1 MAIGTD
7 NLDRAIEERIRKGP
21 KQSLIDSFNKT
32 NLDTQNPEPEGGPIN
47 DPVVVI
53 DGMAAGSGF
62 SQTYS
67 KENPYLQDSITNQN
81 SILYQN
87 TNLADSVSPALK
99 ITALDVESSEA
110 GVRQGGSG
118 GPNRIAPNKLNT
130 VGQDGTYQIKQYPS
144 TKNNLTPNPSS
155 GTPLQNKEGKDV
167 PNQVVQAY
175 TPQNTYMDYMVE
187 QSKKLDNI

>member
-1 MAIGTD
+1 MPD
-7 NLDRAIEERIRKGP
+7 NITNDTKITQKIRK
-21 KQSLIDSFNKT
+21 SLKDSFNQT
-32 NLDTQNPEPEGGPIN
+32 NLDTQDPMPAGGPIN

-53 DGMAAGSGF
+53 NGMAAGSGF
-62 SQTYS
+62 SQVYS

-81 SILYQN
+81 SILYKN
-87 TNLADSVSPALK
+87 GLTPADSESPALK
-99 ITALDVESSEA
+99 VTALDVESSEA
-110 GVRQGGSG
+110 GVKQGTEG
-118 GPNRIAPNKLNT
+118 GPNRISVNRLST

-187 QSKKLDNI
+187 QKKKLDNI

>member
-1 MAIGTD
+1 MPENITAKNNKFTQKI
-7 NLDRAIEERIRKGP
+7 K
-21 KQSLIDSFNKT
+21 KSLIDSFNQT

-99 ITALDVESSEA
+99 ITALDVEDPVA
-110 GVRQGGSG
+110 GVKQGSEG
-118 GPNRIAPNKLNT
+118 GPNRIAVNRLST

-187 QSKKLDNI
+187 QKKKLDNI